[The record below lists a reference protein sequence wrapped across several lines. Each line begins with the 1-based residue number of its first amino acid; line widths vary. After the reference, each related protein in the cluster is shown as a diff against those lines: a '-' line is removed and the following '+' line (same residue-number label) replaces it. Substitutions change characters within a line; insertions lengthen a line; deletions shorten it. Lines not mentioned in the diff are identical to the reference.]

1 MIIFLLRYFY
11 MMIVATPNK
20 DMNPTISVMVVN
32 ITPPARAGSISIFF
46 RIRGRLTPL
55 IAPMIRL
62 IIKAEAITVPKNTI
76 KPQINC
82 NRYNR

>member
-1 MIIFLLRYFY
+1 MLIFLLRYFY

-62 IIKAEAITVPKNTI
+62 IIKAEAITVPKKILSNH
-76 KPQINC
+76 
-82 NRYNR
+82 R